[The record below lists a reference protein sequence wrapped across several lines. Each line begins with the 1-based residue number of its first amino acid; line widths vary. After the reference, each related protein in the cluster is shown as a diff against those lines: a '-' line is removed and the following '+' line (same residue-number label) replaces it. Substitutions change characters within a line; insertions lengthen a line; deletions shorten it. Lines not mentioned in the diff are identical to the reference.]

1 MQLNTSAHYIV
12 SKLPMHISE
21 LRMLI
26 GKESD
31 ASDSNM
37 QMLDHFL
44 QEALDARWMCVTNT
58 PINADRKDAS

>member
-1 MQLNTSAHYIV
+1 
-12 SKLPMHISE
+12 MHISE